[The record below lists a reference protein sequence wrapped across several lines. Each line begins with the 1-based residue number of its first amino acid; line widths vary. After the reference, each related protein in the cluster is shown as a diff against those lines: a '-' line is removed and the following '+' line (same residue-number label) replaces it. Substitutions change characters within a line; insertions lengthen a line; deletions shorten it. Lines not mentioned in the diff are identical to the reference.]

1 MKVVKTIFIGSLFF
15 AVVGI
20 TISYGCKKKT
30 TACSTTGTSV
40 NIGSTGGGGFSQ
52 NVSSTLQCT
61 YTLSYNPTQ
70 TVTYND
76 VLSFDNTT
84 LNFTCSGSP
93 TTSTAACAG
102 VGGTIMDVGAQTCLS
117 NVSGNPTANTVA
129 YTNGHGYIAKYPDGH
144 TLKFIAGTY
153 ASGSVSVSYLFQ

>member
-15 AVVGI
+15 GGLGI

-61 YTLSYNPTQ
+61 NTTYTY
-70 TVTYND
+70 TYND
-76 VLSFDNTT
+76 VLTFDNTT
-84 LNFTCSGSP
+84 LNFTSSGDP
-93 TTSTAACAG
+93 TSVSISSTCFG
-102 VGGTIMDVGAQTCLS
+102 VAGTIRS
-117 NVSGNPTANTVA
+117 
-129 YTNGHGYIAKYPDGH
+129 KER
-144 TLKFIAGTY
+144 
-153 ASGSVSVSYLFQ
+153 